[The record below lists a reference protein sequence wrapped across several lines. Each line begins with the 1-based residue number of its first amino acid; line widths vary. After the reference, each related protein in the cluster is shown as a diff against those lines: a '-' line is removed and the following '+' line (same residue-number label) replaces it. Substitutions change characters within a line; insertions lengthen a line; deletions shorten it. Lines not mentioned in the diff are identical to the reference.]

1 MEENLDL
8 ETEQYSEVESWIE
21 SVDWN
26 LVIDILESIERYAMY
41 QLGVSTFIAAILL
54 FILFALSSKKE

>member
-8 ETEQYSEVESWIE
+8 ETQQYNDVESWIE

-26 LVIDILESIERYAMY
+26 LVIDILESIERYTMY
-41 QLGVSTFIAAILL
+41 QLGVSTFILSVLL
-54 FILFALSSKKE
+54 FLLFSLSSKKE